1 MGNSPHGFVPHV
13 RAAVLD
19 FLELER
25 RIGAEVTGVTAINSE
40 FTAAATHAAGSAVA
54 DLALDCRA
62 AMRHHL
68 EMQRSTPRL
77 SLFLIPSFL
86 AAAGA
91 ISRWTFQLTET
102 RLQIAVFVILAGAIE
117 IFSDDFGY
125 RSNWGR
131 FALSVVTI
139 VSAIIAVRLHLEGPP
154 RRISEWLSVRH

>member
-1 MGNSPHGFVPHV
+1 M
-13 RAAVLD
+13 LD
-19 FLELER
+19 FLGLEH
-25 RIGAEVTGVTAINSE
+25 RIGAEVIGVTAIKSE
-40 FTAAATHAAGSAVA
+40 SARHKLAAGRISTGPAFA
-54 DLALDCRA
+54 DLALDCLA
-62 AMRHHL
+62 AMRHHF

-102 RLQIAVFVILAGAIE
+102 RLQIAVFLILAGAIE
-117 IFSDDFGY
+117 VFSDDFGY

-131 FALSVVTI
+131 FALSVVAI

-154 RRISEWLSVRH
+154 RRISEWLSSRN